1 MPKIQAVLSY
11 NAMDYISSNHT
22 SYQQVKAINAISSCR
37 TRNAGS
43 HTLSCECGHE
53 KVVSNSCSNRHCP
66 TCGGFSKELW
76 VHKQQESL
84 LPSHY
89 FHLVF
94 TVPDSLRELIY
105 FNQKLLY
112 NLMYDAA
119 SKTLID
125 LSKNKLGVIPGFS
138 LVLHTWSQTLLF
150 HPHLHC
156 IFVGG
161 GLSKDHTHFKSFKK
175 KFFIH
180 VKILSAVFKSKFLE
194 GLKKLYSSG
203 EFEPASQTSPL
214 SSSDTFQS
222 FLDSLY
228 DKDWIV
234 FSKSVFKCA
243 DHVIKYLGRYTHR
256 VAISDF
262 RIKSISN
269 NEFSFSY
276 HNNKD
281 GGKQKIMTLTY
292 HEFTR
297 RFLLHVLPH
306 KFVKIRHYGFLSNRF
321 RSSKVALCRKLIA
334 KQGGLVLSVLP
345 RLDKVRLLEKLIGKE
360 NICCP
365 KCGRYFTYNHE
376 VNLN

>member
-1 MPKIQAVLSY
+1 LHRRAV
-11 NAMDYISSNHT
+11 T
-22 SYQQVKAINAISSCR
+22 
-37 TRNAGS
+37 AG
-43 HTLSCECGHE
+43 
-53 KVVSNSCSNRHCP
+53 
-66 TCGGFSKELW
+66 
-76 VHKQQESL
+76 
-84 LPSHY
+84 
-89 FHLVF
+89 
-94 TVPDSLRELIY
+94 
-105 FNQKLLY
+105 
-112 NLMYDAA
+112 YD
-119 SKTLID
+119 
-125 LSKNKLGVIPGFS
+125 
-138 LVLHTWSQTLLF
+138 Q
-150 HPHLHC
+150 PHIHC

-161 GLSKDHTHFKSFKK
+161 GLSKDHSHFKSFKK

-180 VKILSAVFKSKFLE
+180 VKILSAVFKGKFLE
-194 GLKKLYSSG
+194 GLKKLYLSG
-203 EFEPASQTSPL
+203 EFEPASQTSTL

-269 NEFSFSY
+269 NEVSFSY
-276 HNNKD
+276 HDNKD
-281 GGKQKIMTLTY
+281 GGKQKIMTLAY
-292 HEFTR
+292 HEFMR

-334 KQGGLVLSVLP
+334 KQGGLVLNVLP

-360 NICCP
+360 KLCCP